1 MIISGRQHMPATVF
15 FRNLQVPITYH
26 PMSVIFV
33 ATDYSAISE
42 NAVQYGASLARQ
54 WGFELILLHSYFIP
68 LTFNDP
74 AIPIMPVDDL
84 KRTAEDRMAQSL
96 SSVRA
101 AFPELQINA
110 RVEYGDIQDN
120 LEDAA
125 EELSPSLIIAGSHG
139 ADDADMWMGS
149 TTINLLRNAKCPVLA
164 VPPHAAFV
172 PVKNICLALDLSK
185 EDSDLPFTAINELQL
200 ISNTAVHLLHVVK
213 VGEEATVSFE
223 NTPLA
228 KRLRDEQVTV
238 RQVETAGEI
247 DDKIAEFAEE
257 EGMQWL
263 AVVPQHYSFWDS
275 LFHKSHTKA
284 VVKRSPIPV
293 LALHG

>member
-1 MIISGRQHMPATVF
+1 
-15 FRNLQVPITYH
+15 
-26 PMSVIFV
+26 MSVIFV

-42 NAVQYGASLARQ
+42 NAVQYGAGLARQ
-54 WGFELILLHSYFIP
+54 WGAGLTLLHSYFIP

-84 KRTAEDRMAQSL
+84 KHTADERMEQLL
-96 SSVRA
+96 SKVKA
-101 AFPELQINA
+101 EFPELTITSK
-110 RVEYGDIQDN
+110 VEYGDVQEN
-120 LEDAA
+120 LEDAVN
-125 EELSPSLIIAGSHG
+125 EQQPSLIIVGSHG

-149 TTINLLRNAKCPVLA
+149 TTINLLRNAHCPVLA
-164 VPPHAAFV
+164 VPPHATFI

-185 EDSDLPFTAINELQL
+185 ENSDLPFTAIDELQK
-200 ISNTAVHLLHVVK
+200 ISNTSIHLLHVVK
-213 VGEEATVSFE
+213 VGEEATVSFD

-228 KRLRDEQVTV
+228 QKIQNENVTV
-238 RQVETAGEI
+238 RQVETSGEV
-247 DDKIAEFAEE
+247 DDKIASFAES